1 MKYLKLSAILAVAL
15 FSGCA
20 GGGAESAATSA
31 SSNKVNSDRS
41 AANTLI
47 AADAESDRAG
57 APSSSMNANAA
68 STAGAMNQETRSRRT
83 VKNVVQKTTLAQ
95 AQVVQQAPVTIE
107 RKVIRNADLQLETAD
122 PEGSQQKIAS
132 IADAKGG
139 YVVESNQS
147 TSDPQIKKRDTV
159 TMSLRVPAD
168 RFQSALDE
176 IRSTADTVLME
187 TVKGEDVTE
196 EFIDVEA
203 RLKAQKAL
211 EQQYLEIMKRAS
223 SVEDALYVQG
233 ELAEVRGEIEKV
245 EGRKRYLENQSS
257 LSTIKIKLQTPA
269 AISASSSNF
278 NSRLAE
284 SFGSGLDVALNFVL
298 GLVTLLV
305 GALPFALF
313 IGLPGFLIVRHFWQ
327 KQRRPLSVTEIAKD
341 EIGTE

>member
-1 MKYLKLSAILAVAL
+1 MKYFTLSAMLVVAL

-20 GGGAESAATSA
+20 GSGEMAETTL
-31 SSNKVNSDRS
+31 NKSVNPTDHK
-41 AANTLI
+41 T
-47 AADAESDRAG
+47 ADAEYMRE
-57 APSSSMNANAA
+57 APASSMNANAA
-68 STAGAMNQETRSRRT
+68 ANAASAQSVRSQRS

-95 AQVVQQAPVTIE
+95 AQVVQEAPTSIE
-107 RKVIRNADLQLETAD
+107 RKVIRNADLQIETAD
-122 PEGSQQKIAS
+122 PEAAQNKISS
-132 IADAKGG
+132 IADTKGG

-147 TSDPQIKKRDTV
+147 TSDLQIKKRDTV
-159 TMSLRVPAD
+159 TMTLRVPAD
-168 RFQSALDE
+168 RFQSALDD

-278 NSRLAE
+278 NSRLGE
-284 SFGSGLDVALNFVL
+284 SFGAGLDVALNFVL
-298 GLVTLLV
+298 GLVTLVV

-313 IGLPGFLIVRHFWQ
+313 IGLPGFLIVRHFWR
-327 KQRRPLSVTEIAKD
+327 KQRRPMSVTEIAKE
-341 EIGTE
+341 EIKHD

>member
-1 MKYLKLSAILAVAL
+1 MKYLTLAAILAVAL
-15 FSGCA
+15 FSGC
-20 GGGAESAATSA
+20 GMGDSAVANTT
-31 SSNKVNSDRS
+31 SSNTSSKKP
-41 AANTLI
+41 AASTEYE
-47 AADAESDRAG
+47 AADG
-57 APSSSMNANAA
+57 APRSMDANAA
-68 STAGAMNQETRSRRT
+68 SNAVAMKQEARSSRRN
-83 VKNVVQKTTLAQ
+83 VKNVVQKTSLAQ

-107 RKVIRNADLQLETAD
+107 RKVIRNADLQLETAE
-122 PEGSQQKIAS
+122 PEAVQQKIAS

-139 YVVESNQS
+139 YVVESNQI
-147 TSDPQIKKRDTV
+147 TSDLQIKKRDTV

-187 TVKGEDVTE
+187 TIKGEDVTE

-223 SVEDALYVQG
+223 SVEDTLYVQG

-257 LSTIKIKLQTPA
+257 LSTIKVKLQTPA
-269 AISASSSNF
+269 AISANSSGF
-278 NSRLAE
+278 NTRLAE

-298 GLVTLLV
+298 GLVTLVV

-313 IGLPGFLIVRHFWQ
+313 IGLPGFLIVRHFWR

>member
-1 MKYLKLSAILAVAL
+1 MKYLTLSAMLAVAL
-15 FSGCA
+15 FSGCS
-20 GGGAESAATSA
+20 GSGEMAATN
-31 SSNKVNSDRS
+31 SNRS
-41 AANTLI
+41 VSPTDYKTT
-47 AADAESDRAG
+47 DAEYVRE
-57 APSSSMNANAA
+57 APASSMNANAA
-68 STAGAMNQETRSRRT
+68 ANAAPAQSVRSQRS

-95 AQVVQQAPVTIE
+95 AQVVQEAPTSIE
-107 RKVIRNADLQLETAD
+107 RKVIRNADLQLETSD
-122 PEGSQQKIAS
+122 PEAAQNKITS
-132 IADAKGG
+132 IADTKGG

-147 TSDPQIKKRDTV
+147 TSDLQIKKRDTV
-159 TMSLRVPAD
+159 TMTLRVPSD
-168 RFQSALDE
+168 RFASAVEE
-176 IRSTADTVLME
+176 IRSAADTVLME

-269 AISASSSNF
+269 AISASSTNF
-278 NSRLAE
+278 NSRLGE
-284 SFGSGLDVALNFVL
+284 SFGAGLDVALNFIL
-298 GLVTLLV
+298 GLVTLVV

-313 IGLPGFLIVRHFWQ
+313 IGLPGFLIVRHFWR
-327 KQRRPLSVTEIAKD
+327 KQRRPMSVTEIAKE
-341 EIGTE
+341 EIKSE

>member
-1 MKYLKLSAILAVAL
+1 MKYLTLSAILAVAL

-20 GGGAESAATSA
+20 GSGEMAIANSTSRSGSSAEP
-31 SSNKVNSDRS
+31 
-41 AANTLI
+41 
-47 AADAESDRAG
+47 AADVAMLDRA
-57 APSSSMNANAA
+57 SQQSMNANAA
-68 STAGAMNQETRSRRT
+68 SNTAAASAKPSRSQRT
-83 VKNVVQKTTLAQ
+83 VKNVVQKTSLAQ
-95 AQVVQQAPVTIE
+95 AQIVQEAPVTID
-107 RKVIRNADLQLETAD
+107 RKVIRNADLQLETAE
-122 PEGSQQKIAS
+122 PEEAQRKIS
-132 IADAKGG
+132 GIADAKGG

-147 TSDPQIKKRDTV
+147 TSDLQIKKRDTV
-159 TMSLRVPAD
+159 TMTLRVPAD

-278 NSRLAE
+278 NSRLGE
-284 SFGSGLDVALNFVL
+284 SFGAGLDVALGFIL
-298 GLVTLLV
+298 GLVTFV
-305 GALPFALF
+305 IGALPFALF
-313 IGLPGFLIVRHFWQ
+313 LGLPGFLVVRHFWQ
-327 KQRRPLSVTEIAKD
+327 KQRRPMSVTEIARE
-341 EIGTE
+341 EINHD

>member
-1 MKYLKLSAILAVAL
+1 MAASNSATRSA
-15 FSGCA
+15 SGLEPA
-20 GGGAESAATSA
+20 ADNIEYTQKVTPAMNASASAA
-31 SSNKVNSDRS
+31 SNS
-41 AANTLI
+41 AAS
-47 AADAESDRAG
+47 AKPA
-57 APSSSMNANAA
+57 
-68 STAGAMNQETRSRRT
+68 RSQRS
-83 VKNVVQKTTLAQ
+83 VKNVVQKTSLAQ
-95 AQVVQQAPVTIE
+95 AQITQEAPVTIE
-107 RKVIRNADLQLETAD
+107 RKVIRNADLQLETAN
-122 PEGSQQKIAS
+122 PEEAQQKISS
-132 IADAKGG
+132 IAESKGG

-147 TSDPQIKKRDTV
+147 TSDLQIKKRDTV

-176 IRSTADTVLME
+176 IRSTADTVIME

-278 NSRLAE
+278 NSRLGE
-284 SFGSGLDVALNFVL
+284 SFAAGLDVALGFIL
-298 GLVTLLV
+298 GLVTFAV
-305 GALPFALF
+305 GALPFALVF
-313 IGLPGFLIVRHFWQ
+313 GLPGFLIVRHFWR
-327 KQRRPLSVTEIAKD
+327 KQRRPMSVSEIAKE
-341 EIGTE
+341 EIKHD

>member
-1 MKYLKLSAILAVAL
+1 MKYFTLSAMLTVAL
-15 FSGCA
+15 FSGCGSA
-20 GGGAESAATSA
+20 DRAASNAANKSVGSTEPVAAEAAY
-31 SSNKVNSDRS
+31 DRS
-41 AANTLI
+41 SPT
-47 AADAESDRAG
+47 SG
-57 APSSSMNANAA
+57 MNANAA
-68 STAGAMNQETRSRRT
+68 VNAAATEQQRSRRT
-83 VKNVVQKTTLAQ
+83 VKNVVQKTSLAQ
-95 AQVVQQAPVTIE
+95 AQVVQEAPVNIE
-107 RKVIRNADLQLETAD
+107 RKVIRNADLQLETSD
-122 PEGSQQKIAS
+122 PEAVQQKIS
-132 IADAKGG
+132 GIADTKGG

-147 TSDPQIKKRDTV
+147 TSDLQIKKRDTV
-159 TMSLRVPAD
+159 TMTLRVPAD
-168 RFQSALDE
+168 RFASALEE

-278 NSRLAE
+278 NSRLGE
-284 SFGSGLDVALNFVL
+284 SFGAGLDVALNFVL
-298 GLVTLLV
+298 GLVTLVV

-313 IGLPGFLIVRHFWQ
+313 IGLPGFLIVRHFWR
-327 KQRRPLSVTEIAKD
+327 KQRRPMSVTEIAKE
-341 EIGTE
+341 EIKSE